1 LSCWKGTADGKS
13 QELDMDWDHLQW
25 VHSCFGALIA
35 AGVSALGIWGARYAR
50 TSVPN
55 VDMVLIPILMQAP
68 GAVFSALAPFI
79 AVMAGVV
86 FALSLIS
93 CFLGKVSLKK
103 HQNLPYSRG
112 DLKNTTGRILCNG
125 ILTLGFILML
135 LFLKFRS
142 FLMIV
147 IVLDQLVI
155 CALQVREIHEIRKL
169 PHSA

>member
-1 LSCWKGTADGKS
+1 MAKVRNWIWIGTIFNGFIA
-13 QELDMDWDHLQW
+13 
-25 VHSCFGALIA
+25 VFGALIA
-35 AGVSALGIWGARYAR
+35 AGVSAFGIWGARYAR

-55 VDMVLIPILMQAP
+55 DDMALIPILMQAL

-112 DLKNTTGRILCNG
+112 NLRNTTGRILCNG

>member
-1 LSCWKGTADGKS
+1 MATKNKFEDMSV
-13 QELDMDWDHLQW
+13 LD
-25 VHSCFGALIA
+25 ALK
-35 AGVSALGIWGARYAR
+35 YAKNQNMLLPDIQR
-50 TSVPN
+50 EYVWN
-55 VDMVLIPILMQAP
+55 
-68 GAVFSALAPFI
+68 
-79 AVMAGVV
+79 
-86 FALSLIS
+86 
-93 CFLGKVSLKK
+93 SLKK

-112 DLKNTTGRILCNG
+112 NLRNTTGRILCNG

>member
-1 LSCWKGTADGKS
+1 
-13 QELDMDWDHLQW
+13 MDWDHIQW
-25 VHSCFGALIA
+25 VHSCFWCFDCSRCISSWHMGSAVCPDIGSQRRYGAHPYPY
-35 AGVSALGIWGARYAR
+35 AGSGSGLL
-50 TSVPN
+50 S
-55 VDMVLIPILMQAP
+55 P
-68 GAVFSALAPFI
+68 GTFYR
-79 AVMAGVV
+79 GDGR
-86 FALSLIS
+86 S
-93 CFLGKVSLKK
+93 CFCAFPHLLFLGKVSLKK

-112 DLKNTTGRILCNG
+112 NLRNTTGRILCNG

>member
-1 LSCWKGTADGKS
+1 MAKVRNWIWIGTIFNGFIA
-13 QELDMDWDHLQW
+13 
-25 VHSCFGALIA
+25 VFGALIA

-55 VDMVLIPILMQAP
+55 DDMALIPILMQAL

-112 DLKNTTGRILCNG
+112 NTTGRILCNG

>member
-1 LSCWKGTADGKS
+1 
-13 QELDMDWDHLQW
+13 MDWDHIQW
-25 VHSCFGALIA
+25 VHSCFWCFDCSRCISSWHMGSAVCPDIGSQRRYGAHPYPY
-35 AGVSALGIWGARYAR
+35 AGSGSGLL
-50 TSVPN
+50 S
-55 VDMVLIPILMQAP
+55 P
-68 GAVFSALAPFI
+68 GAFYR
-79 AVMAGVV
+79 GDGRRC

-103 HQNLPYSRG
+103 HQNLPYSRA
-112 DLKNTTGRILCNG
+112 DLRNTTGRILCNG

>member
-1 LSCWKGTADGKS
+1 
-13 QELDMDWDHLQW
+13 MDWDHLQW
-25 VHSCFGALIA
+25 VHSCFWCFDCSRCISSWHMGSAVCPNIGSQRRYGAHP
-35 AGVSALGIWGARYAR
+35 Y
-50 TSVPN
+50 PYE
-55 VDMVLIPILMQAP
+55 AP

-112 DLKNTTGRILCNG
+112 DLRNTTGRILCNG